1 MFGAT
6 SWALK
11 RLLKFVLK
19 RNLKQWIQTEL
30 DLEQLDVQ
38 LGQGLLELKEV
49 VLNTDYINERLVGWD
64 VGMTARGSRYSEA
77 EKVDTRL
84 YFLFFNK

>member
-19 RNLKQWIQTEL
+19 RSLKQWILTEL

-38 LGQGLLELKEV
+38 LGQGLLELKDL
-49 VLNTDYINERLVGWD
+49 VLNTDYINERLVGGW
-64 VGMTARGSRYSEA
+64 
-77 EKVDTRL
+77 
-84 YFLFFNK
+84 